1 MSAYTAVPTA
11 PTPVLPRLRG
21 WLHVGSFFAS
31 LVTGAVLIPLA
42 AAQGA
47 ALPISIYCV
56 TVTLLF
62 GVSALYHRRLWS
74 VRGRQV
80 MMRLDHSMIFVFI
93 AGSYTPFAV
102 LALEPGSDVV
112 ILVTAWT
119 GALLGVALK
128 LAWPG
133 SPRWIGAPLYIALG
147 WVAVFVFQQIV
158 ANAGVAAMVLMLV
171 GGVLYT
177 VGGIVYAA
185 RWPNPWP
192 RVFGHHEVFHACTIV
207 AAICHYIAVYFALYN
222 T

>member
-1 MSAYTAVPTA
+1 MTVHAAASAVPA
-11 PTPVLPRLRG
+11 AVLPRLRG
-21 WLHVGSFFAS
+21 WLHFGSFFVS

-42 AAQGA
+42 AVRGEAWA
-47 ALPISIYCV
+47 VSIYCL
-56 TVTLLF
+56 TVSLLF
-62 GVSALYHRRLWS
+62 GVSALYHRRAWG

-102 LALEPGSDVV
+102 LALEPGTDAV
-112 ILVTAWT
+112 ILTIAWT
-119 GALLGVALK
+119 GALAGVLLK
-128 LAWPG
+128 TAWPG
-133 SPRWIGAPLYIALG
+133 SPRWVGAPLYIALG
-147 WVAVFVFQQIV
+147 WIAVFVFPEIL
-158 ANAGVAAMVLMLV
+158 ANAGVAALVLMLT

-207 AAICHYIAVYFALYN
+207 AAICHYIAVYFALYSS
-222 T
+222 